1 MDTSGKKMIRV
12 KGTTD
17 SSITEE
23 TVYEEEVYNFNVIRV
38 DGDLELST
46 ELGANGKVKINGVE
60 TDISTITDLEVSSDG
75 KTYSVGNQNDV
86 ATGTEESQM
95 AKNTVVLKVEGN
107 LTIGEG
113 TVLTSVSSNA
123 GFRGA
128 KRNDSVCQRSIYK

>member
-1 MDTSGKKMIRV
+1 MLYIMKEIQYQEVMQVKEYHQTQYQKEIHGYYGNENDIASGE
-12 KGTTD
+12 D
-17 SSITEE
+17 
-23 TVYEEEVYNFNVIRV
+23 
-38 DGDLELST
+38 
-46 ELGANGKVKINGVE
+46 
-60 TDISTITDLEVSSDG
+60 
-75 KTYSVGNQNDV
+75 
-86 ATGTEESQM
+86 ESQM

>member
-1 MDTSGKKMIRV
+1 MDSGGPKIIRV
-12 KGTTD
+12 KGTPE

-23 TVYEEEVYNFNVIRV
+23 TVYNEEIYNFNVVRV

-46 ELGANGKVKINGVE
+46 ELGTNGKVKINGVE
-60 TDISTITDLEVSSDG
+60 IDIGNITDLEVSSDG
-75 KTYSVGNQNDV
+75 KIYSVGSQNDV
-86 ATGTEESQM
+86 ATASTY
-95 AKNTVVLKVEGN
+95 AKNGVVLKVEGN